1 MQARLESHLNAA
13 PAPAVY
19 HSTNPAP
26 QTERLQLHL
35 WLAGDP
41 QRHAAESFIRAR
53 FQDSY
58 DADVCVFHP
67 CLLGV
72 TRGDHSITSVIGIR
86 PASCGQFFLESYLDG
101 SAEQLLTSATGETI
115 QRKQVVEVGNL
126 ASTDTESFRFL
137 MIGLITLLDR
147 LPDTRWMVCTVGEKL
162 IRLLRRTRFFPIVI
176 NQASAERLSPEAG
189 NWGSYYRHARSV
201 VAGNVAYGMLELKRQ
216 NIWRPE
222 FADRIE
228 RIIQGCPDSLT

>member
-1 MQARLESHLNAA
+1 MQARPESQLNTI
-13 PAPAVY
+13 PAPAVP
-19 HSTNPAP
+19 HRTDPTP
-26 QTERLQLHL
+26 QPEHLRLHL
-35 WLAGDP
+35 WQAGDP
-41 QRHAAESFIRAR
+41 QRPAAESFIRAR
-53 FQDSY
+53 FQYSY

-67 CLLGV
+67 YLLGV
-72 TRGDHSITSVIGIR
+72 TRGDHCITSVIGLR
-86 PASCGQFFLESYLDG
+86 PAGCGQFFLENYLDG
-101 SAEQLLTSATGETI
+101 SAEQMLTAATGETI
-115 QRKQVVEVGNL
+115 LRKQVVEVGNL

-162 IRLLRRTRFFPIVI
+162 IRLLQRTRFFPIVI
-176 NQASAERLSPEAG
+176 NQASAECLPPEAG

-216 NIWRPE
+216 HIWRPE

-228 RIIQGCPDSLT
+228 RIIQGSLDSRS

>member
-1 MQARLESHLNAA
+1 MQARPESQLNAA
-13 PAPAVY
+13 PAPAV
-19 HSTNPAP
+19 HISTPPASQP
-26 QTERLQLHL
+26 EHLQLHL

-41 QRHAAESFIRAR
+41 QRSAAESFIRAR

-58 DADVCVFHP
+58 DAEVCVFHP
-67 CLLGV
+67 YLLGV
-72 TRGDHSITSVIGIR
+72 TRGDHCITSVIGIR

-101 SAEQLLTSATGETI
+101 SAEQLLTDATGETI

-126 ASTDTESFRFL
+126 ASTDTEPFRFL

-162 IRLLRRTRFFPIVI
+162 IRLLRRARFFPIVI

-189 NWGSYYRHARSV
+189 KWGSYYRHARSV

-216 NIWRPE
+216 NIWRHE
-222 FADRIE
+222 FSDRIE
-228 RIIQGCPDSLT
+228 HIIQDSFDSQK

>member
-1 MQARLESHLNAA
+1 MHARPEPHLNAA
-13 PAPAVY
+13 SAPPA
-19 HSTNPAP
+19 HRSTQPAP
-26 QTERLQLHL
+26 QPEPLQLHL

-41 QRHAAESFIRAR
+41 HRPAAESFIRAR

-67 CLLGV
+67 YLLGV
-72 TRGDHSITSVIGIR
+72 TRGNHGITSVIGIR
-86 PASCGQFFLESYLDG
+86 PASCGRFFLESYLDG
-101 SAEQLLTSATGETI
+101 SAEQLLADATGETI
-115 QRKQVVEVGNL
+115 HRKQVVEVGNL

-147 LPDTRWMVCTVGEKL
+147 LPETRWMVCTVGEKL

-228 RIIQGCPDSLT
+228 RIVQGNLDNQT

>member
-1 MQARLESHLNAA
+1 MQVRPEPQLNAV
-13 PAPAVY
+13 PALQPE
-19 HSTNPAP
+19 H
-26 QTERLQLHL
+26 LQLHL

-41 QRHAAESFIRAR
+41 QRSAAESFIRAR

-58 DADVCVFHP
+58 DAEVCVFHP
-67 CLLGV
+67 YLLGV
-72 TRGDHSITSVIGIR
+72 TRGDNCITSVIGLR

-101 SAEQLLTSATGETI
+101 SAEQLLTDATGETI

-126 ASTDTESFRFL
+126 ASNDTESFRFL

-162 IRLLRRTRFFPIVI
+162 IRLLQRTRFFPIVI

-189 NWGSYYRHARSV
+189 KWGSYYRHARSV
-201 VAGNVAYGMLELKRQ
+201 VAGNVGYGMRELKRQ

-222 FADRIE
+222 FAE
-228 RIIQGCPDSLT
+228 RIGQILQISRV

>member
-1 MQARLESHLNAA
+1 MHARLESQLIAA
-13 PAPAVY
+13 SAPPANRCT
-19 HSTNPAP
+19 HPAP
-26 QTERLQLHL
+26 QPEPLQLHL

-41 QRHAAESFIRAR
+41 RRPAAESFIRAR

-67 CLLGV
+67 YLLGV
-72 TRGDHSITSVIGIR
+72 TRGDHDITSVIGIR
-86 PASCGQFFLESYLDG
+86 PASYGQFFLESYLDG
-101 SAEQLLTSATGETI
+101 SAEQLLADATGETI
-115 QRKQVVEVGNL
+115 HRKQVVEVGNL

-147 LPDTRWMVCTVGEKL
+147 LPEARWMVCTVGEKL
-162 IRLLRRTRFFPIVI
+162 IRLLRRTRFFPVVI
-176 NQASAERLSPEAG
+176 NRASPERLSPEAG

-228 RIIQGCPDSLT
+228 RIIQGSLDTPA

>member
-1 MQARLESHLNAA
+1 MQVHPESQLNAA
-13 PAPAVY
+13 PAPQ
-19 HSTNPAP
+19 P
-26 QTERLQLHL
+26 ERLQLHL

-41 QRHAAESFIRAR
+41 QRPAAESYIRAR

-58 DADVCVFHP
+58 AADVCVFHP
-67 CLLGV
+67 YLLGV
-72 TRGDHSITSVIGIR
+72 TRGDHSITSVIGLR
-86 PASCGQFFLESYLDG
+86 PASCGQFFLESYLDE
-101 SAEQLLTSATGETI
+101 SAEKLLTDATGETI

-126 ASTDTESFRFL
+126 ASTDAESFRFL

-147 LPDTRWMVCTVGEKL
+147 IPDTRWMVCTVGEKL

-228 RIIQGCPDSLT
+228 RIIQGSLDSQT